1 MADKGLSDKEVAL
14 IAAAKREAA
23 ARAAQGAATP
33 QAPAARAPAP
43 PPGPAAAP
51 VRAVPPSAAPAAAK
65 AAPAANPAADISER
79 MARLMEAERRETEL
93 RKARMKR
100 NGTALVVVFLVP
112 IILWALVTLVRQ
124 MLRH

>member
-1 MADKGLSDKEVAL
+1 MADKGLSDKEAVL

-23 ARAAQGAATP
+23 ARP
-33 QAPAARAPAP
+33 SPAP
-43 PPGPAAAP
+43 VP
-51 VRAVPPSAAPAAAK
+51 AVPPSAAPAPAKTAA
-65 AAPAANPAADISER
+65 AVNPAADIYER

-100 NGTALVVVFLVP
+100 NGTALVVVFLAP